1 MKGRQ
6 AEMESLA
13 QRGEAVRLRLAK
25 LGIPVRVG
33 VERIND
39 HVRVTFE
46 GSPELWVALAEMLAS
61 DMSRH
66 LGETPE
72 DAVYTYPPELPEA

>member
-1 MKGRQ
+1 MEGRQ

-61 DMSRH
+61 DMNRH
-66 LGETPE
+66 LGEAPG
-72 DAVYTYPPELPEA
+72 DVVYTYSSEMSEA

>member
-1 MKGRQ
+1 MEGRQ
-6 AEMESLA
+6 AAMESLA

-66 LGETPE
+66 LGEMPE
-72 DAVYTYPPELPEA
+72 DVVYTYLTDPSEA

>member
-1 MKGRQ
+1 MEGRK

-13 QRGEAVRLRLAK
+13 QRGEAVRLRLEK

-66 LGETPE
+66 LGEAPG
-72 DAVYTYPPELPEA
+72 DAVYTYRTDLSEA

>member
-1 MKGRQ
+1 MEGRK
-6 AEMESLA
+6 AEMENLA

-25 LGIPVRVG
+25 MGIPVRVG

-46 GSPELWVALAEMLAS
+46 GSPELWVAMAEMLAS

-66 LGETPE
+66 LGEVPE
-72 DAVYTYPPELPEA
+72 GVVYTYPLEVPEA